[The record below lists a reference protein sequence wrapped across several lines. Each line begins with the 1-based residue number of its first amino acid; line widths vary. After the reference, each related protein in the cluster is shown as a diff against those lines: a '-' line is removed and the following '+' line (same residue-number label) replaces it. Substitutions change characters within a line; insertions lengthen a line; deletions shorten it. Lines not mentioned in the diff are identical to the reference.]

1 MHDLVKKLTATELST
16 LKKLSSP
23 KKIQDFLDTLP
34 INHEKSGETYMSV
47 RRVLR
52 EKKAHCFEGALL
64 AALALYVHGELPLLL
79 DLSTTSKDIDHVV
92 AIYKKNGYWGAIS
105 KTNHY
110 CLRFRDPIYKTIRE
124 LAVSYFHEYFL
135 NKTGEK
141 TLRSYSKIFDLRKY
155 VNKKGMDW
163 VSSEEDVTALVDA
176 LEDSPHLPIFPKENL
191 KFLRKADK
199 TERKAGLIVEWK
211 K

>member
-110 CLRFRDPIYKTIRE
+110 CLRFRDPVYKTIRE

-176 LEDSPHLPIFPKENL
+176 LEDSPHFPIFPKENL